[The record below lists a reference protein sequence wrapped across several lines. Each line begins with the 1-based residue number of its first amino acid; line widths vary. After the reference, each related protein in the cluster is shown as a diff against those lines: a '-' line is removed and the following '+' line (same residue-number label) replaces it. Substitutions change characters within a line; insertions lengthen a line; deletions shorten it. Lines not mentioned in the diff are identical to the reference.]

1 VDMNIVMVGRGAFV
15 EVQGTGE
22 GGTFS
27 ETQMKDLLALARRGI
42 RELLSIQKKNLPALK
57 VKP

>member
-1 VDMNIVMVGRGAFV
+1 MNARGEYI

-27 ETQMKDLLALARRGI
+27 RTQLNSLLDLAEKGI
-42 RELLSIQKKNLPALK
+42 RELLAFQQAQLSK
-57 VKP
+57 